1 MSPANTLEALV
12 LDVFPYR
19 DNDLMGRF
27 FSPDAGSFSA
37 MAYGA
42 RKSNRRFPSGLDHLT
57 VVELVW
63 KKTPNRPVVVQSA
76 EVKEVFWNIR
86 EDFDRTCTASF
97 LCELLKNAHLDRT
110 ESRLLYPRVV
120 EFLREFDAAKET
132 HFKLAAAWILTT
144 MLGSLRLVDLPATCV
159 SCGDRRPMNEGA
171 FDADSGQFA
180 CSKHA
185 SPTSARISRE
195 ALLVLQL
202 SSVTAS
208 LSDFLTQA
216 KGLSEETLV
225 DGSAAL
231 LGTLAPFLE
240 KDFGRLKTL
249 SYLL

>member
-27 FSPDAGSFSA
+27 FSPEAGSFSA

-63 KKTPNRPVVVQSA
+63 KKSPNRPVVVQSA
-76 EVKEVFWNIR
+76 EVKEVFWSIR
-86 EDFDRTCTASF
+86 EDFDQTCTASF

-110 ESRLLYPRVV
+110 DSRLLYPQVI
-120 EFLREFDAAKET
+120 EFLREFDAVPET
-132 HFKLAAAWILTT
+132 HFKVAAAWALTT
-144 MLGSLRLVDLPATCV
+144 LLGSLRLVDLPAVCV
-159 SCGDRRPMNEGA
+159 RCGDGRPINDGA

-180 CSKHA
+180 CRSHA
-185 SPTSARISRE
+185 PPHATPFSRE

-202 SSVTAS
+202 SSVTAK

-216 KGLSEETLV
+216 KGLDAETLME
-225 DGSAAL
+225 GSVAL
-231 LGTLAPFLE
+231 MGTLAPFLE